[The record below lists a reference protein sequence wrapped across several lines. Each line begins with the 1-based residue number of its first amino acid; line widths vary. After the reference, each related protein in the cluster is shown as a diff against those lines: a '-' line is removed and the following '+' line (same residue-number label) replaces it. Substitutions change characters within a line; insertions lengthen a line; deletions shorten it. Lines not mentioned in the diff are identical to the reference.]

1 MSPKSNRRG
10 RQISTAISKIEHPA
24 RLKILILGPSKK
36 NGGDVYVKR
45 CEIRKRVR
53 ALGHTADFCEDVWK
67 PEILAATGL
76 NLSVAEFLQARAYDY
91 IVCLMASA
99 GSIGE
104 VHDFA
109 RDKRLAA
116 KMTICV
122 DRRHKRGY
130 SAQGV
135 LRIFEGLHGK
145 IDWFKS
151 PADIK
156 RCHLASRVLDQI
168 KKLAEGK
175 QWEIATGGTPS

>member
-1 MSPKSNRRG
+1 MSSKRNRRSG
-10 RQISTAISKIEHPA
+10 RISVTIAKVEYGTS
-24 RLKILILGPSKK
+24 LKVLILGPSKK
-36 NGGDVYVKR
+36 GGGDVYLKR
-45 CEIRKRVR
+45 CQIRKLVK

-67 PEILAATGL
+67 PEKLAATGL
-76 NLSVAEFLQARAYDY
+76 NLSVAEFLQAKAYDY

-116 KMTICV
+116 KMMICV
-122 DRRHKRGY
+122 DRRHKQGY

-151 PADIK
+151 PDDIK
-156 RCHLASRVLDQI
+156 QCHLATRVLDQI
-168 KKLAEGK
+168 RKLAEGK
-175 QWEIATGGTPS
+175 QWELATGGSSS